1 MQLAVICRFRN
12 FLNGS
17 IIRIFKKNK
26 DATGTSSNKPPAL
39 QKPVMPYA
47 LQSSFSLPLKSEKE
61 ASGRTSHATIII
73 AMKLTAILLIVACL
87 QVSANAKGQTV
98 TLSLKNASMKQVFRQ
113 IQKQTSL
120 NILVDETLLNK
131 ADKVSIEV
139 KNMPLSRALDM
150 ILKNQSLNYEMFK
163 GRIVIRQKK
172 ETLIAPEIIP
182 LPPIDVV
189 GRLVNEKG
197 ERLEGITVTVKGTN
211 RATPTDAEGRFQLKE
226 VDAEAVLIFTGIN
239 FTSLEI
245 KLKGRNDLGEITLKT
260 KVVTETEVV
269 VNTGFQKL
277 PKERATGSFT
287 TINKELFNQ
296 QVTTN
301 VLDRLPAIAN
311 GVMVNKGTNQSGEG
325 DLMIR
330 GLGTINGPKAPL
342 IILDNFPYDGNIGNI
357 NPSSI
362 ESITILKD
370 AAAASIWGARAGNGV
385 IVITTKSG
393 KFNQP
398 MKIELL
404 ANVTVAGKPNL
415 NYIQQMSSSDFIE
428 LEKTLFG
435 NGFYDSEISST
446 SHPVLSPVVTL
457 LDKARRGLINN
468 STLNEALEK
477 MKNDDIRDQYTEHM
491 YIPMVNQQYY
501 LNISGGSDKY
511 SWTSGVGYDHN
522 LSNLE
527 QKYQRLNLRL
537 TNEFRPV
544 KGLTL
549 TGGINYTQSLSQ
561 SGRTGY
567 GGISIKSNNALPYL
581 QFADGSGNALAVPY
595 IYNQGYKDTAGNG
608 KLLDWNYYPLNDWKH
623 NSNKSDLND
632 ILINASANYNIIGGL
647 SVDFRYQYEKQTSV
661 SNGLFDEE
669 SIYARNM
676 VNRFAQYQPGGSI
689 IFNLP
694 KGAILDKG
702 LSEMTANNFR
712 SQLNF
717 VKKGKD
723 LNIYSLAGF
732 ETRSAHSIGNS
743 NRFYGYNTENLT
755 FAPIDYKNM
764 YPTFVSGGSDY
775 IQNNQFISDRIT
787 RFVSGFAN
795 ASFDY
800 KEKYIISAS
809 ARRDASNMFGLKTN
823 DLWNPFWS
831 SGLSWNISKEKFYNS
846 NLLPYLR
853 LRATYGFS
861 GNIDPSMVA
870 LTTIRYSPTSYNIMQ
885 TPSARFVN
893 YYNPN
898 LKWESLNTFNLGF
911 DFGFRN
917 NRINGS
923 VEYFT
928 KKGSNLFG
936 LAPIDYTTGVSSWT
950 LLNSA
955 NMSGRG
961 MDIEIR
967 SLNIDKVFKW
977 RSILNFSFYKDKV
990 TKYFLSNT
998 LSSSFVGNAGL
1009 AVPISALEG
1018 KPVYSIFGFQWG
1030 GLEPTTGDPLGI
1042 FNGQVSKD
1050 YSQIYS
1056 KSNIKDLDFFGS
1068 ALPTIYGSTI
1078 QSISYKQITMDIAVS
1093 YKFGYWLRKRS
1104 IYYSSLLTSWLGHS
1118 DYAKRWKKP
1127 GDELIT
1133 NVPSEIFSTNS
1144 ARDAFYNGSSAL
1156 VEKADH
1162 IRLQYIRLAYTFKK
1176 SSFSKLHLNDAN
1188 FFINVANPGILWKAN
1203 KSGIDPD
1210 YNLGANALVPPVNY
1224 SIGFNLN
1231 F

>member
-1 MQLAVICRFRN
+1 MHLTVVKPAYCGSKSFPISCRGHLTQKLFR
-12 FLNGS
+12 
-17 IIRIFKKNK
+17 
-26 DATGTSSNKPPAL
+26 
-39 QKPVMPYA
+39 VM
-47 LQSSFSLPLKSEKE
+47 K
-61 ASGRTSHATIII
+61 I
-73 AMKLTAILLIVACL
+73 TAIFLFAVCL
-87 QVSANAKGQTV
+87 QVSAKTFGQQVTLTVKDVPLKTVFLELNRQTGFNFLYNDEALSKAAPVTISVVNKSLENVLALCFKGQ
-98 TLSLKNASMKQVFRQ
+98 
-113 IQKQTSL
+113 
-120 NILVDETLLNK
+120 
-131 ADKVSIEV
+131 
-139 KNMPLSRALDM
+139 PLSY
-150 ILKNQSLNYEMFK
+150 IIENNS
-163 GRIVIRQKK
+163 IVVKTKSNPPSFHDQLTPN
-172 ETLIAPEIIP
+172 ELQA
-182 LPPIDVV
+182 PPIDVS
-189 GRLVNEKG
+189 GRVVNEKG
-197 ERLEGITVTVKGTN
+197 EPLEGVTVTVKGLKKAVATN
-211 RATPTDAEGRFQLKE
+211 AEGWFQLKN
-226 VDAEAVLIFTGIN
+226 VAENAVLVFSGVTVEKQE
-239 FTSLEI
+239 LMVR
-245 KLKGRNDLGEITLKT
+245 GRTDLGVVSLKMKVITEE
-260 KVVTETEVV
+260 VVV
-269 VNTGFQKL
+269 VNTGFQKI

-385 IVITTKSG
+385 IVITSKSG

-415 NYIQQMSSSDFIE
+415 NYIPQMSSSDFIE

-435 NGFYDSEISST
+435 KGFYDSEISS
-446 SHPVLSPVVTL
+446 SSFPVLSPVVSL
-457 LDKARRGLINN
+457 LDKQRRGLIDNT
-468 STLNEALEK
+468 TLNEALEK
-477 MKNDDIRDQYTEHM
+477 MKKDDIRDQYTEHM

-549 TGGINYTQSLSQ
+549 TGGITYTQSVSE

-567 GGISIKSNNALPYL
+567 GGIGIKSNNALPYL
-581 QFADGSGNALAVPY
+581 QFADRSGNALPVPY
-595 IYNQGYKDTAGNG
+595 LYNQGYKDTAGNG
-608 KLLDWNYYPLNDWKH
+608 QLLDWNYYPLNDWKH
-623 NSNKSDLND
+623 SSNKSELND

-647 SVDFRYQYEKQTSV
+647 SVDFRYQYEKQTSH
-661 SNGLFDEE
+661 SNGLYDEE
-669 SIYARNM
+669 SINARNM

-702 LSEMTANNFR
+702 ISEMTANNFR
-712 SQLNF
+712 SQLNY
-717 VKKGKD
+717 VKKWKD
-723 LNIYSLAGF
+723 VSIHSLVGF
-732 ETRSAHSIGNS
+732 ETRSSHTTS
-743 NRFYGYNTENLT
+743 NQHRFYGYNADNLT
-755 FAPIDYKNM
+755 YAIIDSKNR
-764 YPTFVSGGSDY
+764 YPTFVSGGSDN
-775 IQNNQFISDRIT
+775 IQNNQFISDRTT

-800 KEKYIISAS
+800 KEKYIVSAS

-831 SGLSWNISKEKFYNS
+831 TGISWNISKEKFYNS

-870 LTTIRYSPTSYNIMQ
+870 LTTIRYSPTSYNLMQ

-898 LKWESLNTFNLGF
+898 LKWETLNTFNLGF

-936 LAPIDYTTGVSSWT
+936 LAPIDYTTGVPSWT
-950 LLNSA
+950 LYNSA

-967 SLNIDKVFKW
+967 TLNIDNNFKW
-977 RSILNFSFYKDKV
+977 KTILNLNLYKDKV
-990 TKYFLSNT
+990 TKYYLGNNMAST
-998 LSSSFVGNAGL
+998 FVGNAGL
-1009 AVPISALEG
+1009 EVPISALEG
-1018 KPVYSIFGFQWG
+1018 KPVYSIFGYQWAR
-1030 GLEPTTGDPLGI
+1030 LEASTGDPQGI
-1042 FNGQVSKD
+1042 LNGQITKD
-1050 YSQIYS
+1050 YSKLIYS
-1056 KSNIKDLDFFGS
+1056 NSDIKDLDFFGS

-1078 QSISYKQITMDIAVS
+1078 QSFSYNQLTMDIAVS
-1093 YKFGYWLRKRS
+1093 YKLGYWLRKRS
-1104 IYYSSLLTSWLGHS
+1104 INYSNLLTSWIGHS
-1118 DYAKRWKKP
+1118 DYANRWKQP
-1127 GDELIT
+1127 GDELKT

-1144 ARDAFYNGSSAL
+1144 ARDAFYNGSSLL

-1162 IRLQYIRLAYTFKK
+1162 IRLQYVRLAYTLPKN
-1176 SSFSKLHLNDAN
+1176 SVSKLNLKNAN

-1210 YNLGANALVPPVNY
+1210 YNLGGNAIVPPVNY